1 MNVAVTGLAP
11 HNEAAF
17 GVFLSRSMPGWS
29 WRSVP
34 TGAGAVLPA
43 ADIYVADMVS
53 LGLPRWSQQGQA
65 ELFRLLRTLS
75 SSLVRW
81 PQRAASHA
89 QKLQFSQAH
98 FAPTVELRST
108 YVGLAGAPSPTVGLH

>member
-65 ELFRLLRTLS
+65 ELFRLLR
-75 SSLVRW
+75 
-81 PQRAASHA
+81 AA
-89 QKLQFSQAH
+89 QACSCCH
-98 FAPTVELRST
+98 RLTPRGLRSIRK
-108 YVGLAGAPSPTVGLH
+108 